1 VGHLLTIGSLHG
13 GLQPLQWEPR
23 RILAEQQAL
32 VALQSLGL
40 ALRDSGFVNNPD
52 HSKDDS
58 DLAAFALGRPLHHQ
72 TAQGLVGGAGPLAAL
87 IGSGAADIDDDGEV
101 SLRFEVLSGAGALAI
116 LPRAGIGGER
126 VYAGPDSWILFTHVW
141 RFGLGGERALEL
153 GTGTGLVTGLLAQ
166 RYRGVVATDITDDAV
181 ATAMLSSHLLEPAV
195 RARLAI
201 LRADVGDSLRPASF
215 DLVTANAPWVPTAAA
230 HGNVFA
236 DGGPTGTELPL
247 RFLAEGI
254 RLLRPTGTLV
264 LMCADLRFN
273 DGRAPLHDA
282 LSRLRSEGFTTEII
296 ATPKEYPFTF
306 EDEQE
311 TSSLTG
317 LRSAQHVTVV
327 VYRQEQ
333 LRLRDQPDD

>member
-1 VGHLLTIGSLHG
+1 MGHLLTIGSLPR

-23 RILAEQQAL
+23 RILAERGAL

-52 HSKDDS
+52 PSEDDS
-58 DLAAFALGRPLHHQ
+58 DLGRFALGRPLRHQ
-72 TAQGLVGGAGPLAAL
+72 IAQSLVGGAGPLAAL
-87 IGSGAADIDDDGEV
+87 IESGAADIDDDGEV
-101 SLRFEVLSGAGALAI
+101 SLRFEVLSGAGALAV
-116 LPRAGIGGER
+116 LPRVGIGGER

-153 GTGTGLVTGLLAQ
+153 GTGTGLVAGLLTQ
-166 RYRGVVATDITDDAV
+166 RYRTVVATDITDDAV
-181 ATAMLSSHLLEPAV
+181 ATAMLSSHLLEPEV

-201 LRADVGDSLRPASF
+201 LRADVGDGLRPASF

-230 HGNVFA
+230 YGNVFA

-317 LRSAQHVTVV
+317 LRTAQHVTVV
-327 VYRQEQ
+327 VYRHEQ